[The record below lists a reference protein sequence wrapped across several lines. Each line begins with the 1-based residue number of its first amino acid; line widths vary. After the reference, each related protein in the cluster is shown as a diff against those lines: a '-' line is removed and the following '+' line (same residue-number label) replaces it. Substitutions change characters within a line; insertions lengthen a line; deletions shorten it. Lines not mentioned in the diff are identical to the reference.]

1 MIKKF
6 KEYINEGVR
15 DKMTPVS
22 KEDILKNLKGK
33 PFNYIAHNLELQGLN
48 IKDFFTKEEIKS
60 SLKGEP
66 FFYITYNLEIQD
78 LNINDF
84 FTKEEIDKM
93 DKMTFSYID
102 DDQEVIFID
111 MKRMKDVLS
120 VVGEGVDDIIV
131 QSISYSYN
139 EYQNEVYVIFSDN
152 AWGGISLKE
161 WNRLDEILKGL
172 VKKNGLDY
180 FDIYTEG
187 AKVLLKFDSKYPLEE
202 I

>member
-6 KEYINEGVR
+6 DDFINEGIR
-15 DKMTPVS
+15 DRMTPKS
-22 KEDILKNLKGK
+22 EEDIKNQLEGK

-48 IKDFFTKEEIKS
+48 INDFFTKEEIKN

-66 FFYITYNLEIQD
+66 FFYITYNLELQGLD
-78 LNINDF
+78 INDF
-84 FTKEEIDKM
+84 FTKEEIDKI

-102 DDQEVIFID
+102 DDQEVIFIGFNQ
-111 MKRMKDVLS
+111 MKKVLS
-120 VVGEGVDDIIV
+120 VVGEGIEDIDV
-131 QSISYSYN
+131 QSKSYYYN
-139 EYQNEVYVIFSDN
+139 EYQNEVFITFSDN

-180 FDIYTEG
+180 YDIYTES

-202 I
+202 L